1 SALQHLV
8 HHFKPHLCSAF
19 VASGSDL
26 LLEAKTA
33 EVGPGEQFMWRFNT
47 TSNLVKFRL
56 GSEPLIKYKER
67 TVFSK
72 QNYSLLLRNMQHSDS
87 GNYKAVV
94 SGLEEKTVTE
104 YTVIVQD
111 RVSPVNLTVTPIDR
125 RFHNFTV
132 TCRTVD
138 SQINGTFQ
146 CNNKTCHLLNQTHL
160 NDSSLKIY
168 VEEHLIICNHSNK
181 VSRKKDEKNVSSI
194 YQKPPVINTA
204 TKVGISVGALA
215 LVVVSISFVV
225 IKCKYL
231 LIFSHNQI
239 IVCKSINLERSTN

>member
-1 SALQHLV
+1 RL
-8 HHFKPHLCSAF
+8 

-72 QNYSLLLRNMQHSDS
+72 QNYSLLLKNMQHSDS

-104 YTVIVQD
+104 YTIRVQ
-111 RVSPVNLTVTPIDR
+111 VSPVTLTVTPTNPGCY
-125 RFHNFTV
+125 NFTV

-146 CNNKTCHLLNQTHL
+146 CDNKTWCLLHQTHL
-160 NDSSLKIY
+160 KDSSLKVY
-168 VEEHLIICNHSNK
+168 VKESSVICNHSNQ
-181 VSRKKDEKNVSSI
+181 VSWKQDVKDVSSLC
-194 YQKPPVINTA
+194 QKE
-204 TKVGISVGALA
+204 
-215 LVVVSISFVV
+215 
-225 IKCKYL
+225 KCK
-231 LIFSHNQI
+231 I
-239 IVCKSINLERSTN
+239 